1 MNSSKRVVVT
11 GMGVVSPLGNDVM
24 TMWEAMLA
32 GQSGV
37 ERITRFDPS
46 DLDVQIAAE
55 VRDFDPVAL
64 FGRREA
70 RRNDRF
76 TLFAME
82 AARQAIVDANLNFED
97 GLGSRTGVI
106 VGTGIGGVN
115 TLLANYE
122 TLKRSGPRRVSPFM
136 IPMMMPN
143 AASAAV
149 AISYGLTGPNLSVV
163 SACATGS
170 HAIGEAGDIIRRGQ
184 SEVMLCGGSEAAITL
199 ISVAGFR
206 NMGALSKRNDD
217 PARACR
223 PFDAQRDGFVIGEGA
238 AIVVLESLEHARRR
252 TDRLRSYI

>member
-115 TLLANYE
+115 TLLAN
-122 TLKRSGPRRVSPFM
+122 
-136 IPMMMPN
+136 
-143 AASAAV
+143 
-149 AISYGLTGPNLSVV
+149 
-163 SACATGS
+163 
-170 HAIGEAGDIIRRGQ
+170 
-184 SEVMLCGGSEAAITL
+184 
-199 ISVAGFR
+199 
-206 NMGALSKRNDD
+206 
-217 PARACR
+217 
-223 PFDAQRDGFVIGEGA
+223 
-238 AIVVLESLEHARRR
+238 
-252 TDRLRSYI
+252 